1 MSFIFCVLLIAP
13 LFLLIGIYKL
23 CFQRKLGN
31 KRDQFGTLHER
42 MKKKLFFGYAE
53 LINTMSNEDLK
64 VLQQTYENTI
74 KNAQSIKVQGVK
86 KVKNL
91 SKRLK
96 KVLFVDELDQITT
109 EQSTL
114 I

>member
-1 MSFIFCVLLIAP
+1 MSFILYFLIIAP

-23 CFQRKLGN
+23 CFQSKFGN
-31 KRDQFGTLHER
+31 RRDQFGPLHER

-53 LINTMSNEDLK
+53 LIHTMSNEDLK
-64 VLQQTYENTI
+64 VLQQTYENTV

-91 SKRLK
+91 SKSLK
-96 KVLFVDELDQITT
+96 KVLFVDEQDQITT
-109 EQSTL
+109 EQSNL

>member
-1 MSFIFCVLLIAP
+1 MPFILYVLLIAP

-23 CFQRKLGN
+23 CFQN
-31 KRDQFGTLHER
+31 KFRNRRDQFGSLHER

-53 LINTMSNEDLK
+53 LIHTMSNEDLK
-64 VLQQTYENTI
+64 ILQQTFENTI
-74 KNAQSIKVQGVK
+74 KNAQTIKIKSFK

-91 SKRLK
+91 SKNLK
-96 KVLFVDELDQITT
+96 KVLFIDDLDQNTT
-109 EQSTL
+109 EQFTL